1 MKKRMKK
8 TWGEWIFDIVKWLL
22 MALAFLLTLYP
33 FIYVF
38 SMSLSSQEAVLANKV
53 VLFPVGF
60 SLKAYQ
66 TLLENNNILTGY
78 ANTIFY
84 TVAGTLYSTAVTLL
98 GAYTL
103 SRQDFIFR
111 NFLTKFFLVTMY
123 FNGGMVTSF
132 LLIKKLG
139 LYNTRPAIILPG
151 AVSVFTMIIAISFFK
166 SFPESLIEAAR
177 IDGYNELRIFA
188 SIVLKTSRSIIAVV
202 VLFYAVDK
210 WNTYFNA
217 ILYLRDAAKQPIQV
231 FLARVLSNNSNSLMF
246 SDSSQNMMEQ
256 STLVLQMRYALIMIT
271 MIPIMMVYP
280 FAQKHLIKG
289 AMLGSLKG

>member
-1 MKKRMKK
+1 
-8 TWGEWIFDIVKWLL
+8 
-22 MALAFLLTLYP
+22 
-33 FIYVF
+33 
-38 SMSLSSQEAVLANKV
+38 
-53 VLFPVGF
+53 
-60 SLKAYQ
+60 
-66 TLLENNNILTGY
+66 
-78 ANTIFY
+78 
-84 TVAGTLYSTAVTLL
+84 
-98 GAYTL
+98 
-103 SRQDFIFR
+103 
-111 NFLTKFFLVTMY
+111 
-123 FNGGMVTSF
+123 
-132 LLIKKLG
+132 
-139 LYNTRPAIILPG
+139 
-151 AVSVFTMIIAISFFK
+151 MIIAISFFK